1 MGRDTARRVIPLF
14 RPYRGRVAAVVGLI
28 VLTSTIGIVNPLL
41 IQAVFNKALFGPGGL
56 NLELLY
62 ILVGVMAVVPI
73 VNGAIGILQTYETTM
88 VGQHVMRDLRDQ
100 LYSHLETLS
109 LAFFTGTKTGEIQ
122 SRLANDVGGVQT
134 VVTTTASTI
143 LANVV
148 IFISTIVAMIILSWQ
163 LTIVAVI
170 TVPAFFWLT
179 KAVGDRRRRV
189 SRSTQESLAAMS
201 AISEETLSVSGVLL
215 AKVFGNQGRD
225 IGRYRRENQRLADL
239 EVRQQMIGQG
249 FYAVV
254 QSFLSITPAA
264 VYLVAGLLLANG
276 QPISAGTIVAFTTLQ
291 TRLYFPIGQLLQVS
305 VELRSSLALFDRI
318 FEYLDLKPDI
328 TDAPDAVDLPSAD
341 GGGRVALRDVY
352 FRYSGVPEDALRGVS
367 FEADPGQLVAL
378 VGPSGAGKTTISY
391 LIPRLYDVTGG
402 AIEIDGTDVRRARQA
417 SLAAA
422 IGFVT
427 QESYLFHD
435 TILANLQYGRP
446 SASQAEIEEAAR
458 AAYIHDRIMDFPDGY
473 DTVVGER
480 GYRLSGGEKQRLAI
494 ARVLLHD
501 PRILILDEAT
511 SALDTASEREVQKA
525 LDALMGSRTTIAIAH
540 RLSTIVNAD
549 VINVIDGGQVVESG
563 SHRDL
568 LRQHGLYAVAVQRA
582 VRGRPGAVVLRR
594 RRRHGRRQR
603 AETRNTAG
611 LTAMTEGLDL
621 HLGVDKGAGFVGR
634 ALETALREAIRS
646 GRLHP
651 GARLPG
657 SRSLAADLGISR
669 GTVVQAYAQ
678 LIAEGWLTG
687 TTGSGTRV
695 ADLPGPAPAGAAGRR
710 RAPGRTPRRR
720 RRGSRSTCGP
730 DAQTSVHSPER
741 TGLRASAAPCPPHRT
756 RTWTTPSPPAC
767 RCCAPRWP
775 TT

>member
-14 RPYRGRVAAVVGLI
+14 RPYRGRVAVVVGLI

-41 IQAVFNKALFGPGGL
+41 IQAVFNKALFVPGGPD
-56 NLELLY
+56 LELLY

-73 VNGAIGILQTYETTM
+73 VNGAIGILQTYETTK

-170 TVPAFFWLT
+170 TVPAFFYLT

-276 QPISAGTIVAFTTLQ
+276 QPISAGTVVAFTTLQ

-352 FRYSGVPEDALRGVS
+352 FRYSGVPDDALRGVS

-417 SLAAA
+417 SLAAV

-446 SASQAEIEEAAR
+446 DASQAAIEEAAR

-563 SHRDL
+563 PHRDL
-568 LRQHGLYAVAVQRA
+568 LRERGLYASLYNEQFEGGRVQWCCDGGDVMEDGS
-582 VRGRPGAVVLRR
+582 VRKR
-594 RRRHGRRQR
+594 
-603 AETRNTAG
+603 ET
-611 LTAMTEGLDL
+611 
-621 HLGVDKGAGFVGR
+621 
-634 ALETALREAIRS
+634 
-646 GRLHP
+646 
-651 GARLPG
+651 LP
-657 SRSLAADLGISR
+657 A
-669 GTVVQAYAQ
+669 
-678 LIAEGWLTG
+678 
-687 TTGSGTRV
+687 
-695 ADLPGPAPAGAAGRR
+695 
-710 RAPGRTPRRR
+710 
-720 RRGSRSTCGP
+720 
-730 DAQTSVHSPER
+730 
-741 TGLRASAAPCPPHRT
+741 
-756 RTWTTPSPPAC
+756 
-767 RCCAPRWP
+767 
-775 TT
+775 

>member
-1 MGRDTARRVIPLF
+1 MTIRGPRGAPVAADAGPPAHAGRDTARRVIPLF
-14 RPYRGRVAAVVGLI
+14 RPYRGQVTLVIGLI

-41 IQAVFNKALFGPGGL
+41 IQAVFNKALFVPGGPD
-56 NLELLY
+56 LELLY
-62 ILVGVMAVVPI
+62 VLVAVMAAVPI
-73 VNGAIGILQTYETTM
+73 VNGAIGILQTYATTK
-88 VGQHVMRDLRDQ
+88 VGQLVMRDLRDR
-100 LYSHLETLS
+100 LYAHLETLS

-122 SRLANDVGGVQT
+122 SRLANDVGGIQA
-134 VVTTTASTI
+134 VVTTTASSI

-179 KAVGDRRRRV
+179 KLVGDRRRKV
-189 SRSTQESLAAMS
+189 ARSTQEALAAMS

-225 IGRYRRENQRLADL
+225 IGRYQRENQRLADL

-254 QSFLSITPAA
+254 QVFLSITPAA
-264 VYLVAGLLLANG
+264 VYLVSGLLLAHG

-291 TRLYFPIGQLLQVS
+291 TRLYFPIGQLLQVT

-328 TDAPDAVDLPSAD
+328 VDAPDAIDLPSAA
-341 GGGRVALRDVY
+341 GGGRVTLRDVH
-352 FRYSGVPEDALRGVS
+352 FRYAGVPEDALRGVS

-402 AIEIDGTDVRRARQA
+402 AIEIDGVDVRRVREV
-417 SLAAA
+417 SLAAT

-435 TILANLQYGRP
+435 TIRANLEYGRP
-446 SASQAEIEEAAR
+446 GASQAEIEDAAR
-458 AAYIHDRIMDFPDGY
+458 AAYIHDRIMEFPDGY
-473 DTVVGER
+473 DTTVGER

-549 VINVIDGGQVVESG
+549 VINVIDGGSVVESG

-568 LRQHGLYAVAVQRA
+568 LGRRGLYAELYNEQFEGGRVQWCCEGGDVMA
-582 VRGRPGAVVLRR
+582 DGSVRKR
-594 RRRHGRRQR
+594 
-603 AETRNTAG
+603 ET
-611 LTAMTEGLDL
+611 
-621 HLGVDKGAGFVGR
+621 
-634 ALETALREAIRS
+634 
-646 GRLHP
+646 
-651 GARLPG
+651 LP
-657 SRSLAADLGISR
+657 A
-669 GTVVQAYAQ
+669 
-678 LIAEGWLTG
+678 
-687 TTGSGTRV
+687 
-695 ADLPGPAPAGAAGRR
+695 
-710 RAPGRTPRRR
+710 
-720 RRGSRSTCGP
+720 
-730 DAQTSVHSPER
+730 
-741 TGLRASAAPCPPHRT
+741 
-756 RTWTTPSPPAC
+756 
-767 RCCAPRWP
+767 
-775 TT
+775 